1 MAVTVIKTYSRRKAA
16 PKKSK
21 TGLFLGI
28 SFIIIA
34 SGLGVYFWY
43 KNKKEKEALLLN
55 SATNTDSQNT
65 TNVSTIS
72 TSTSPTIE
80 TTISTNTNPVAIT
93 ANQPKDILDF
103 QKWSNKFKGTNLVED
118 GLFTR
123 KDGKPSA
130 TKLVWDKYGLEYTN
144 LTSVKLQD
152 LNTYLKANK
161 NSIGKVVY
169 SKYAGADIFD
179 GLVADNVYNK
189 ITTTTKAQALG
200 KVAKIIPATTGYWV
214 VFSGNQGKFYKMY
227 GSNLNILA

>member
-21 TGLFLGI
+21 TGLIIGI

-34 SGLGVYFWY
+34 GGLGIYFWY

-55 SATNTDSQNT
+55 PATSTDSQNT
-65 TNVSTIS
+65 INTSTIS

-93 ANQPKDILDF
+93 ANQPKDTLDF
-103 QKWSNKFKGTNLVED
+103 QKWSNKNKGTNLKED
-118 GLFTR
+118 GIFGN
-123 KDGKPSA
+123 K
-130 TKLVWDKYGLEYTN
+130 TKAEWNRYGLEYTN

-152 LNTYLKANK
+152 LNAYLKANK

-179 GLVADNVYNK
+179 GLVADNVFNK

-200 KVAKIIPATTGYWV
+200 KIAKIIPATTGYWV

>member
-21 TGLFLGI
+21 TGLLIGI

-55 SATNTDSQNT
+55 PATSTDSQNT
-65 TNVSTIS
+65 INTS
-72 TSTSPTIE
+72 TSSTTTSPTIE
-80 TTISTNTNPVAIT
+80 TTIATNTNPVAIT
-93 ANQPKDILDF
+93 ANQPTNTLDF
-103 QKWSNKFKGTNLVED
+103 QKWSNKNKGTNLKED
-118 GLFTR
+118 GIFGN
-123 KDGKPSA
+123 K
-130 TKLVWDKYGLEYTN
+130 TKAEWNRFGLEYTN

-169 SKYAGADIFD
+169 SKYAGAEIFD

>member
-21 TGLFLGI
+21 TGLIIGI

-34 SGLGVYFWY
+34 GGLGIYFWY

-55 SATNTDSQNT
+55 PATSTDSQNT
-65 TNVSTIS
+65 INTSTIS

-93 ANQPKDILDF
+93 ANQPKDTLDF
-103 QKWSNKFKGTNLVED
+103 QKWSNKNKGTNLKED
-118 GLFTR
+118 GIFGN
-123 KDGKPSA
+123 K
-130 TKLVWDKYGLEYTN
+130 TKAEWNRYGLEYTN

-152 LNTYLKANK
+152 LNAYLKANK

-179 GLVADNVYNK
+179 GLVADNVFNK

>member
-1 MAVTVIKTYSRRKAA
+1 MAVTVIKTYSRRRAA

-21 TGLFLGI
+21 TGLILGI
-28 SFIIIA
+28 SFILIA
-34 SGLGVYFWY
+34 GGLGIYFWY
-43 KNKKEKEALLLN
+43 KNKKEKEALALGLVP
-55 SATNTDSQNT
+55 STDSQT
-65 TNVSTIS
+65 TTSSTNSS
-72 TSTSPTIE
+72 TSNTPIVE
-80 TTISTNTNPVAIT
+80 TTIKTNTNPVAIT
-93 ANQPKDILDF
+93 ANQPKDTLDF
-103 QKWSNKFKGTNLVED
+103 QKWSNKNKGTTLKED
-118 GLFTR
+118 GIFGNKT
-123 KDGKPSA
+123 SA
-130 TKLVWDKYGLEYTN
+130 EWNRYGLEYTN

-169 SKYAGADIFD
+169 SKYAGAEIFD

>member
-21 TGLFLGI
+21 TGLIIGI

-34 SGLGVYFWY
+34 GGLGIYFWY
-43 KNKKEKEALLLN
+43 KNKKEKEALLN
-55 SATNTDSQNT
+55 PATSTDSQNT
-65 TNVSTIS
+65 TNTSTSS

-93 ANQPKDILDF
+93 ANQPKDTLDF
-103 QKWSNKFKGTNLVED
+103 QKWSNKNKGTNLKED
-118 GLFTR
+118 GIFGN
-123 KDGKPSA
+123 K
-130 TKLVWDKYGLEYTN
+130 TKAEWNRYGLEYTN

-152 LNTYLKANK
+152 LNAYLKANK

-179 GLVADNVYNK
+179 GLVADNVFNK

-214 VFSGNQGKFYKMY
+214 VFSGNQGEFYKMY

>member
-21 TGLFLGI
+21 TGLIIGI
-28 SFIIIA
+28 SFLIIA
-34 SGLGVYFWY
+34 GGLGVYFWY

-55 SATNTDSQNT
+55 PATSTDSQNT
-65 TNVSTIS
+65 TNTSTIS

-93 ANQPKDILDF
+93 ANQPKDTLDF
-103 QKWSNKFKGTNLVED
+103 QKWSNKNKGTNLKED
-118 GLFTR
+118 GIFGN
-123 KDGKPSA
+123 K
-130 TKLVWDKYGLEYTN
+130 TKAEWNRYGLEYTN

-152 LNTYLKANK
+152 LNAYLKANK

-179 GLVADNVYNK
+179 GLVADNVFNK

>member
-21 TGLFLGI
+21 TGLIIGI

-34 SGLGVYFWY
+34 GGLGVYFWY

-55 SATNTDSQNT
+55 PATSTDSQNT
-65 TNVSTIS
+65 INTSTIS

-93 ANQPKDILDF
+93 ANQPKDTLDF
-103 QKWSNKFKGTNLVED
+103 QKWSNKNKGTNLKED
-118 GLFTR
+118 GIFGN
-123 KDGKPSA
+123 K
-130 TKLVWDKYGLEYTN
+130 TKAEWNRYGLEYTN

-152 LNTYLKANK
+152 LNAYLKANK

-179 GLVADNVYNK
+179 GLVADNVFNK

>member
-21 TGLFLGI
+21 TGLIIGI

-55 SATNTDSQNT
+55 PATSTDSQNT
-65 TNVSTIS
+65 INTSTSS

-93 ANQPKDILDF
+93 ANQPKDTLDF
-103 QKWSNKFKGTNLVED
+103 QKWSNKFKGTNLVLD
-118 GLFTR
+118 GIFGN
-123 KDGKPSA
+123 K
-130 TKLVWDKYGLEYTN
+130 TKAEWNRYGLEYTN

-169 SKYAGADIFD
+169 SKYAGAEIFD
-179 GLVADNVYNK
+179 GLVADNIYNK

>member
-21 TGLFLGI
+21 TGLIIGI

-34 SGLGVYFWY
+34 GGLGVYFWY

-55 SATNTDSQNT
+55 PDTSTDNQNT
-65 TNVSTIS
+65 TNT
-72 TSTSPTIE
+72 TTSPTIE
-80 TTISTNTNPVAIT
+80 TTIATNTNPVAIT
-93 ANQPKDILDF
+93 ANQPKNTLDF
-103 QKWSNKFKGTNLVED
+103 QKWSNKNKGTNLKED
-118 GLFTR
+118 GVFGN
-123 KDGKPSA
+123 K
-130 TKLVWDKYGLEYTN
+130 TKAEWNRYGLEYTN

-152 LNTYLKANK
+152 LNAYLKANK

-179 GLVADNVYNK
+179 GLVADNVFNK

-227 GSNLNILA
+227 AQNLNILA

>member
-1 MAVTVIKTYSRRKAA
+1 MAVTVIKTYSRRRAA

-21 TGLFLGI
+21 TGLILGI
-28 SFIIIA
+28 SFIFIA
-34 SGLGVYFWY
+34 SGLGIYFWY
-43 KNKKEKEALLLN
+43 KSKKEKEALALG
-55 SATNTDSQNT
+55 SATSTDSQN
-65 TNVSTIS
+65 STIS
-72 TSTSPTIE
+72 TTSTTNSSTSNTPIVE
-80 TTISTNTNPVAIT
+80 TTIKTDTNPVAIT
-93 ANQPKDILDF
+93 ANEPKNTLDF
-103 QKWSNKFKGTNLVED
+103 QKWSNKNKGTTLKED
-118 GLFTR
+118 GIFGN
-123 KDGKPSA
+123 K
-130 TKLVWDKYGLEYTN
+130 TKAEWNRFGLEYTN

-169 SKYAGADIFD
+169 SKYAGAEIFD

>member
-21 TGLFLGI
+21 TGLIIGI

-55 SATNTDSQNT
+55 PATSTDSQNT
-65 TNVSTIS
+65 INTS
-72 TSTSPTIE
+72 TSSTTTSPTIE
-80 TTISTNTNPVAIT
+80 TTITTNTNPVAIT
-93 ANQPKDILDF
+93 ANQPKDTLDF
-103 QKWSNKFKGTNLVED
+103 QKWSNKFKGTNLVLD
-118 GLFTR
+118 GIFGN
-123 KDGKPSA
+123 K
-130 TKLVWDKYGLEYTN
+130 TKAEWNRYGLEYTN

-161 NSIGKVVY
+161 NTIGKVVY
-169 SKYAGADIFD
+169 SKYAGAEIFD

-189 ITTTTKAQALG
+189 ITTTTKAQARG
-200 KVAKIIPATTGYWV
+200 
-214 VFSGNQGKFYKMY
+214 GNPSAAMTRG
-227 GSNLNILA
+227 

>member
-21 TGLFLGI
+21 TGLIIGI

-34 SGLGVYFWY
+34 GGLGVYFWY
-43 KNKKEKEALLLN
+43 KNKKEKEALIN
-55 SATNTDSQNT
+55 PAISTDSQNT
-65 TNVSTIS
+65 INTS
-72 TSTSPTIE
+72 TSSTTTSPTIE

-93 ANQPKDILDF
+93 ANQPKDTLDF
-103 QKWSNKFKGTNLVED
+103 QKWSNKNKGTNLKED
-118 GLFTR
+118 GIFGN
-123 KDGKPSA
+123 K
-130 TKLVWDKYGLEYTN
+130 TKAEWNRYGLEYTN

-169 SKYAGADIFD
+169 SKYAGAEIFD

>member
-21 TGLFLGI
+21 TGLIIGI

-34 SGLGVYFWY
+34 GGLGVYFWY

-55 SATNTDSQNT
+55 PDTSTDNQNT
-65 TNVSTIS
+65 TNT
-72 TSTSPTIE
+72 TTSPTIE
-80 TTISTNTNPVAIT
+80 TTIATNTNPVAIT
-93 ANQPKDILDF
+93 ANQPKNTLDF
-103 QKWSNKFKGTNLVED
+103 QKWSNKNKGTNLKED
-118 GLFTR
+118 GVFGN
-123 KDGKPSA
+123 K
-130 TKLVWDKYGLEYTN
+130 TKAEWNRYGLEYTN

-152 LNTYLKANK
+152 LNAYLKANK

-179 GLVADNVYNK
+179 GLVVDNVFNK

-227 GSNLNILA
+227 AQNLNILA

>member
-21 TGLFLGI
+21 TGLIIGI

-34 SGLGVYFWY
+34 GGLGIYFWY

-55 SATNTDSQNT
+55 PTTSTDSQNT
-65 TNVSTIS
+65 TNTSTIS

-93 ANQPKDILDF
+93 ANQPKDTLDF
-103 QKWSNKFKGTNLVED
+103 QKWSNKNKGTNLKED
-118 GLFTR
+118 GIFGN
-123 KDGKPSA
+123 K
-130 TKLVWDKYGLEYTN
+130 TKAEWNRYGLEYTN

-152 LNTYLKANK
+152 LNAYLKANK

-179 GLVADNVYNK
+179 GLVADNVFNK

>member
-21 TGLFLGI
+21 TGLIIGI

-34 SGLGVYFWY
+34 GGLGIYFWY
-43 KNKKEKEALLLN
+43 KNKKEEEALLLN
-55 SATNTDSQNT
+55 PDTSTDNQNT
-65 TNVSTIS
+65 TNT
-72 TSTSPTIE
+72 TTSPTIE
-80 TTISTNTNPVAIT
+80 TTIATNTNPVAIT
-93 ANQPKDILDF
+93 ANQPKNTLDF
-103 QKWSNKFKGTNLVED
+103 QKWSNKNKGTNLKED
-118 GLFTR
+118 GVFGN
-123 KDGKPSA
+123 K
-130 TKLVWDKYGLEYTN
+130 TKAEWNRYGLEYTN

-152 LNTYLKANK
+152 LNAYLKANK

-179 GLVADNVYNK
+179 GLVADNVFNK

-227 GSNLNILA
+227 AQNLNILA

>member
-21 TGLFLGI
+21 TGLIIGI

-34 SGLGVYFWY
+34 GGLGVYFWY

-55 SATNTDSQNT
+55 PATSTDSQNT
-65 TNVSTIS
+65 INTS
-72 TSTSPTIE
+72 TSSTTTSPTIE

-93 ANQPKDILDF
+93 ANQPKDTLDF
-103 QKWSNKFKGTNLVED
+103 QKWSNKFKGTNLVLD
-118 GLFTR
+118 GIFGN
-123 KDGKPSA
+123 K
-130 TKLVWDKYGLEYTN
+130 TKAEWNRYGLEYTN

-169 SKYAGADIFD
+169 SKYAGAEIFD